1 MTKENVQD
9 FAIKAFGFE
18 ADVTIE
24 VFTHFENG
32 ADVYGVWDYVQRYI
46 RANPAEF
53 GLE

>member
-24 VFTHFENG
+24 VFTQFENG
-32 ADVYGVWDYVQRYI
+32 ADATGGK
-46 RANPAEF
+46 
-53 GLE
+53 GLTQS